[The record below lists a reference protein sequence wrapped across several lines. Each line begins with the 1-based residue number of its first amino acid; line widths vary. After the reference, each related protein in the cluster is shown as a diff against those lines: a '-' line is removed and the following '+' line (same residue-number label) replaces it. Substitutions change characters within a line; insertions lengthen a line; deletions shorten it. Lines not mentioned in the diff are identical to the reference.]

1 VKPYKDLGGGQMMK
15 TAREIFTEQ
24 GIAQGRMAG
33 IAEGKTEMLRKMGE
47 AKRLLAERMS
57 VSEVMQKTGL
67 SENEVALL
75 L

>member
-1 VKPYKDLGGGQMMK
+1 
-15 TAREIFTEQ
+15 
-24 GIAQGRMAG
+24 
-33 IAEGKTEMLRKMGE
+33 MLRKMGE
-47 AKRLLAERMS
+47 AKRLLAERMG

>member
-1 VKPYKDLGGGQMMK
+1 MMK

-24 GIAQGRMAG
+24 GIAQGRAAG

-47 AKRLLAERMS
+47 AKRLLAGRMS